1 MANYDDIGEID
12 YPAKDVNANG
22 ATVMQARVDLHTLIV
37 MREPDGRLVLE
48 DVDTKASPQ
57 ATRRM
62 AHVAVCEACTLEVA
76 LRPVCIVEQQPWQVI
91 EPNAGMLENVVAE
104 VPSSLAGGMFREVW
118 ACSDACE
125 RALLKW
131 AGLDPA
137 TAGLKSET
145 PT

>member
-1 MANYDDIGEID
+1 MSNYDDIDEIE
-12 YPAKDVNANG
+12 YPAEDANADG
-22 ATVMQARVDLHTLIV
+22 ATVMQARVDMQTTVV
-37 MREPDGRLVLE
+37 MCEPDGRLVLE

-76 LRPVCIVEQQPWQVI
+76 LRPVCIVEPQPWQVI
-91 EPNAGMLENVVAE
+91 KPNAGMLENLVAE
-104 VPSSLAGGMFREVW
+104 VPSSMAGGMFREVW

-131 AGLDPA
+131 AGLDPT